1 MSHDHLRYI
10 EKMDQSMLEEL
21 MRDYGHDVWNFSFFL
36 TKNHVLADDITQD
49 TFIQAYRHVAGYR
62 GEASVKT
69 WLLRITRNISYNYM
83 KSAFIRK
90 VFLFG
95 LGSSN
100 ETSRSAE
107 DAFLEKEATSEVWRQ
122 VFALPTK
129 LRETLVLHAKYQLS
143 IQEIA
148 NVLQIP
154 EGTVKSRLF
163 TARKMI
169 TKSLEEVDGSG
180 VNETKLV

>member
-21 MRDYGHDVWNFSFFL
+21 MRDYGQDVWNFAFFL

-49 TFIQAYRHVAGYR
+49 TFIQAYRHVNSYR

-95 LGSSN
+95 LATSN

-107 DAFLEKEATSEVWRQ
+107 DSFLEKEAANEVWRQ

-143 IQEIA
+143 IQEIS

-169 TKSLEEVDGSG
+169 TKSLERVNGSG